1 MENILKEIY
10 EKFKSLCSEEQL
22 NTLDFYLNHF
32 KNPDFH
38 YKMLPLTDDGAHIM
52 KSTINMGAFNLE
64 VHTISK
70 ELIFM
75 TQVDFKENYRFKSS
89 FGYDV
94 MTDYY
99 FCEVYIYNKNA
110 TGESLSIRHIENS
123 KLELLMTR
131 ADSHLKIDINTNFF
145 LQKDK
150 KNEFVNREIFSQL
163 FKNYLYL
170 EDIHNTL
177 LVEHDL
183 FTFDDD
189 IVLGLNENAE
199 ILKKEINKKLKN
211 KKGISFD

>member
-1 MENILKEIY
+1 MKEIY

-38 YKMLPLTDDGAHIM
+38 YKMLPLTEDGGHIM
-52 KSTINMGAFNLE
+52 KSTINMGPFNLE

-75 TQVDFKENYRFKSS
+75 TQVDFKEDYLFKTA
-89 FGYDV
+89 FGYEV
-94 MTDYY
+94 TGNYY
-99 FCEVYIYNKNA
+99 FGEIHIRNKNA
-110 TGESLSIRHIENS
+110 TGEVLNIRYFENS
-123 KLELLMTR
+123 KLELIMTR
-131 ADSHLKIDINTNFF
+131 AENNLKIDINTNFF
-145 LQKDK
+145 IQKDK
-150 KNEFVNREIFSQL
+150 QNEFVNRETFIQM

-170 EDIHNTL
+170 EDIHNAL

-189 IVLGLNENAE
+189 IVLGLNENSE